1 MTFPA
6 NYAVMAEDELT
17 YVTGVGAQCPRRG
30 REKRGGNPYE

>member
-17 YVTGVGAQCPRRG
+17 YVTGASPTRRSL
-30 REKRGGNPYE
+30 P